1 MKKILAIDDQL
12 DNLTTIKAVIKSY
25 LPEFIVLTALSG
37 AEGIK
42 AACAE
47 QPDTIL
53 LDILMPGMDGFE
65 VCRILKQN
73 ELTRHIPVIMVT
85 AIHTDSESR
94 IRGLELGADAFLS
107 KPYDLPELVAV
118 INVMLRI
125 KASEDKLRSEK
136 ANIEQL
142 IQVRTSEL
150 IQANLKLE
158 YEITERKN
166 AEKIQQVLYNVSNA
180 VSNTRDVE
188 DLIKIIG
195 KELGVLVD
203 TTNFYI
209 AFYDEATGM
218 FSSPYLQDEKDDLN
232 SWPAAKS
239 MTGLVVLQDRSVLI
253 TPTERK
259 EVLGSGAVEI
269 IGVPAACWLGV
280 PLHIDGRVFGAFVVQ
295 SYDNPHAYSEE
306 DMEILE
312 FVSEQVGL
320 SIQRKRIEQDLI
332 AAKEK
337 AQFSDRLKSSFL
349 ANMSH
354 EIRTPMNAIVGFA
367 SMISDP
373 DLSEEDRNKFSA
385 IIQSRSNDLMHI
397 ISDLLEISRIES
409 GNATVIRQTVSMN
422 AVIDELESVFS
433 ERIERNKKTNI
444 TLLPERDFTRKNLDI
459 ISDGYILKQVFSN
472 LIDNAIKFTDSG
484 TIRFGYNALED
495 GKVTCYVSDTG
506 IGISKEN
513 LSLIFE
519 YFRQADTHDKHKY
532 GGTGLGLAICKGL
545 LDLLGGE
552 IWLESEP
559 GKGSTFYFS
568 FPFDAEP
575 DLKLTG
581 KINQGNNKKAGP
593 HNWSDKKI
601 LLVEDEETNMQFLNI
616 ILKRTGASLVSAYS
630 ARELRKSFPQLETF
644 DLVLLDIR
652 LPDASGW
659 DLAKEIK
666 ALQPGL
672 PVIAQ
677 TAYAMSTDKQKSEK
691 SGCDGYISKPI
702 NKDKL
707 MALLTGYLEN

>member
-1 MKKILAIDDQL
+1 MKKILAIDDQH

-25 LPEFIVLTALSG
+25 FPEFSVLTALSG

-42 AACAE
+42 VACAE
-47 QPDTIL
+47 QPDAIL

-125 KASEDKLRSEK
+125 RASEDKLRSEK

-142 IQVRTSEL
+142 IQARTAEL
-150 IQANLKLE
+150 IQANRKLE
-158 YEITERKN
+158 HEITERKN

-180 VSNTRDVE
+180 VSNTRDE
-188 DLIKIIG
+188 EELIRIIG

-218 FSSPYLQDEKDDLN
+218 FSSPYLQDEKDDLT

-239 MTGLVVLQDRSVLI
+239 MTGLVVLQDKSVLI

-337 AQFSDRLKSSFL
+337 AQESDRLKSSFL

-373 DLSEEDRNKFSA
+373 DLSEEERNKFSA

-422 AVIDELESVFS
+422 VVIDELESVFS
-433 ERIERNKKTNI
+433 ERIVRNKKTNL
-444 TLLPERDFTRKNLDI
+444 TLLPERNFTGKNLDI
-459 ISDGYILKQVFSN
+459 ITDGYILKQVFSN

-484 TIRFGYNALED
+484 MIRFGYHAPED

-506 IGISKEN
+506 IGISQEN
-513 LSLIFE
+513 LTLIFE

-559 GKGSTFYFS
+559 GKGSTFFFS
-568 FPFDAEP
+568 FPFEAEP
-575 DLKLTG
+575 DSKLPG
-581 KINQGNNKKAGP
+581 KISLGSNKKTGL
-593 HNWSDKKI
+593 HNWSGKKI

-630 ARELRKSFPQLETF
+630 ARELRKSFAQLETF

-666 ALQPGL
+666 ALQPSL

-677 TAYAMSTDKQKSEK
+677 TAYAMSTDKQKSEEA
-691 SGCDGYISKPI
+691 GCDGYISKPI
-702 NKDKL
+702 SKDKL